1 MSSKKRDLSLTDD
14 RILTRNETR
23 RQPQSP
29 RPRRCHPVFGF
40 NNFKMTASKVLL
52 AYSGGL
58 DTSCILAWLI
68 EKGYT
73 VFCFIGNVGQEE
85 DFDQVEKKA
94 LKIGAKKV
102 FVIDLRKEFVTDM
115 VYPAVKANA
124 LYEGVYLLGTSL
136 ARPILAKHQI
146 EIAKREGCDFVAHGC
161 TGMS

>member
-1 MSSKKRDLSLTDD
+1 M
-14 RILTRNETR
+14 
-23 RQPQSP
+23 
-29 RPRRCHPVFGF
+29 
-40 NNFKMTASKVLL
+40 AKVLL

-68 EKGYT
+68 EKGFE
-73 VFCFIGNVGQEE
+73 VHCFIGNVGQEE

-102 FVIDLRKEFVTDM
+102 FVVDLRKEFVTDM
-115 VYPAVKANA
+115 VYPAIKANA

-161 TGMS
+161 TGIQF